1 MIAIAEYPAPGT
13 LGSTLYEVPRE
24 ELERQ
29 LSPVRPD
36 RFDDRPS
43 DVDLGT
49 VRRFL
54 ERHREMLDAMPTR
67 GAAHDFRLVPSARH
81 FGRLLW
87 LSPEERAA
95 VDAYFPPFEDRAAS
109 TMVAFTAASEDE
121 LARRLEELGFPAPD
135 RSPTIVVG
143 EPERAEGRTS
153 IYVPGPPSLAE
164 LVYRV
169 RRLASGRLVAAIS
182 SERPPEPRYSEL
194 VGSYRREFGWEGT
207 MYFETGR
214 AFARREGRLV
224 RADDGRVS
232 VLGAT

>member
-13 LGSTLYEVPRE
+13 LGSTLYDVSRE
-24 ELERQ
+24 ELERR

-36 RFDDRPS
+36 RFDDRAVE
-43 DVDLGT
+43 VDLGA
-49 VRRFL
+49 VRQFL
-54 ERHREMLDAMPTR
+54 ALHRELLEAMPTR

-109 TMVAFTAASEDE
+109 TLVAFTAGSEDE
-121 LARRLEELGFPAPD
+121 LGRRLEEVGFPAPD

-143 EPERAEGRTS
+143 EPDRAEGRTS
-153 IYVPGPPSLAE
+153 IYVPGPPSLSE

-169 RRLASGRLVAAIS
+169 RRLASGGLVAAIS

-194 VGSYRREFGWEGT
+194 VESYRRAFGWDGT

-224 RADDGRVS
+224 LADDGRVS
-232 VLGAT
+232 VLGAS

>member
-24 ELERQ
+24 ELERR
-29 LSPVRPD
+29 LSPVRPH
-36 RFDDRPS
+36 RFDDRPV

-54 ERHREMLDAMPTR
+54 EIHSEMLEAMPTH
-67 GAAHDFRLVPSARH
+67 GAAREFRLVPSARH
-81 FGRLLW
+81 FGRLMW

-109 TMVAFTAASEDE
+109 TLVAFTAASEDE

-143 EPERAEGRTS
+143 ETDRAEGRTS
-153 IYVPGPPSLAE
+153 IYVPGPPSLSE

-169 RRLASGRLVAAIS
+169 RRLASGGLVAAVS
-182 SERPPEPRYSEL
+182 SERPPEPRYTEL
-194 VGSYRREFGWEGT
+194 VESYRRAFGWEGT

-224 RADDGRVS
+224 MADDERVS
-232 VLGAT
+232 VLGAS

>member
-13 LGSTLYEVPRE
+13 LGSTLYQVPRE
-24 ELERQ
+24 ELERR
-29 LSPVRPD
+29 LAPVQSD
-36 RFDDRPS
+36 RFDEGPM

-49 VRRFL
+49 VRQFL
-54 ERHREMLDAMPTR
+54 EIHRGMLEAMPTR

-81 FGRLLW
+81 FGRLPW
-87 LSPEERAA
+87 LSTEERAA
-95 VDAYFPPFEDRAAS
+95 VDVYFPPFEDRAAS
-109 TMVAFTAASEDE
+109 TLVAFTAASEDE
-121 LARRLEELGFPAPD
+121 LRRRFEEVGFPAPE

-143 EPERAEGRTS
+143 ETDRAEGRTS
-153 IYVPGPPSLAE
+153 IYVPGPPSLSE

-169 RRLASGRLVAAIS
+169 RHLTSGGLVAAIS

-194 VGSYRREFGWEGT
+194 VESYRREFGWDGT

-224 RADDGRVS
+224 MADDGRVS
-232 VLGAT
+232 VLGAS